1 MAFDETVE
9 DFKQAMREH
18 EEKWGRIVEA
28 HRNEQMTLLD
38 WAKLVAKQL
47 MELPKPSTWK
57 FFEPAMAGLIM
68 EAPPRADWL
77 AKKLGLDVW
86 YEMVEQEIARLA
98 AARTT
103 STWS

>member
-1 MAFDETVE
+1 
-9 DFKQAMREH
+9 MREH
-18 EEKWGRIVEA
+18 WEKWERIVEA
-28 HRNEQMTLLD
+28 HRNEQMTQLD
-38 WAKLVAKQL
+38 WAKLVAKQF

-68 EAPPRADWL
+68 ETPPRDDWL

-86 YEMVEQEIARLA
+86 YKMVEQEMARLA